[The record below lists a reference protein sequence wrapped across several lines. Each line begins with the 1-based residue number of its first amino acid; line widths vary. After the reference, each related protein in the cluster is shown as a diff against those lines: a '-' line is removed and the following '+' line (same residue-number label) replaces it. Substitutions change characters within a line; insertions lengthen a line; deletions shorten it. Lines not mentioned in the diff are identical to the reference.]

1 MNLIIFTNP
10 VILVYIVTLVIK
22 VNLVIIVS
30 MAKLVILM
38 NQVILVNMVS
48 LLIQVDLVILVF
60 IELIESVHVVYFWYG
75 NKCNFK
81 NMQMVAAGRWRHVA
95 ASLLRLIV
103 FKLLFFR

>member
-1 MNLIIFTNP
+1 MMNLIIFTNL

-48 LLIQVDLVILVF
+48 LLIQVDSVILVF
-60 IELIESVHVVYFWYG
+60 INLVNLWFDIKIYDLMF
-75 NKCNFK
+75 KCKGSLSPRKRMNFRK
-81 NMQMVAAGRWRHVA
+81 ISERP
-95 ASLLRLIV
+95 LTCC
-103 FKLLFFR
+103 